1 MENVMVGF
9 DKEAAEYILN
19 SLREDGAELDY
30 ALMEQTLPLAM
41 EGELAYLEKEGMLK
55 DGELLEGEYDE
66 DAAFEIMIEHVSRAL
81 PQADPHKL
89 VDLLDLY
96 IEKHDAYME
105 QKIPC
110 RFVTDAQRAAQL
122 NGRNAAFV
130 RGTEIDRPEPGRQRQ
145 VRAVHD
151 RPGRDGRLMSAGAAL
166 ERVPSA
172 NRVIFRTAAF
182 RADKTVRKPKPE

>member
-1 MENVMVGF
+1 MENIMVGF

-81 PQADPHKL
+81 PQAPIWSKRGCSSG
-89 VDLLDLY
+89 
-96 IEKHDAYME
+96 IEFKRACHGA
-105 QKIPC
+105 KI
-110 RFVTDAQRAAQL
+110 QR
-122 NGRNAAFV
+122 
-130 RGTEIDRPEPGRQRQ
+130 D
-145 VRAVHD
+145 
-151 RPGRDGRLMSAGAAL
+151 
-166 ERVPSA
+166 
-172 NRVIFRTAAF
+172 VI
-182 RADKTVRKPKPE
+182 

>member
-1 MENVMVGF
+1 MENIMVGF

-41 EGELAYLEKEGMLK
+41 EGEVAYLEKEGMLK

-105 QKIPC
+105 QKG
-110 RFVTDAQRAAQL
+110 L
-122 NGRNAAFV
+122 
-130 RGTEIDRPEPGRQRQ
+130 
-145 VRAVHD
+145 
-151 RPGRDGRLMSAGAAL
+151 L
-166 ERVPSA
+166 EW
-172 NRVIFRTAAF
+172 
-182 RADKTVRKPKPE
+182 D